1 MQRDT
6 LSSYPVQLQS
16 KTMDISS
23 MIEMMTGADKDTV
36 DHDKD
41 KVYSNMIMS
50 EMMNTMISDVKNNNL
65 KSFKKY
71 IDDNK
76 DEIST
81 YASDIRYS
89 YNVDINIY
97 DTDTSDGV
105 TQLNPSTIMNTIY
118 GTNTSQGSMSAMY
131 TNADVWNQLPGNQDL
146 LDSQYDMVAGRW
158 PQQYN
163 EVVLVVDENNEI
175 DDYTLYSL
183 GFKDPDE
190 VTAMYKRMMTGETY
204 DTEETEYT
212 YDEILDK
219 KFQMILPTDYYRY
232 NAEKDIWEDMRED
245 ETYMK
250 M

>member
-1 MQRDT
+1 
-6 LSSYPVQLQS
+6 
-16 KTMDISS
+16 
-23 MIEMMTGADKDTV
+23 
-36 DHDKD
+36 
-41 KVYSNMIMS
+41 
-50 EMMNTMISDVKNNNL
+50 MMNTMISDVKNNNL

-175 DDYTLYSL
+175 DDYTV
-183 GFKDPDE
+183 F
-190 VTAMYKRMMTGETY
+190 TG
-204 DTEETEYT
+204 
-212 YDEILDK
+212 L
-219 KFQMILPTDYYRY
+219 
-232 NAEKDIWEDMRED
+232 
-245 ETYMK
+245 
-250 M
+250 